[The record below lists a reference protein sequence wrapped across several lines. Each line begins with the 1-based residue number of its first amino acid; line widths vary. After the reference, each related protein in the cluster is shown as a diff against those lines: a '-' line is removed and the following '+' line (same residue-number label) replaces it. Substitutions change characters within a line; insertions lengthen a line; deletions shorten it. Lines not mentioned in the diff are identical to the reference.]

1 MKYYKEIKLKD
12 GRTCVLRNGDYGDGQ
27 AVFDIFML
35 THGQT
40 DYLLSYPEE
49 NSFTQKQE
57 AEFLK
62 EKTDSSDEIEII
74 AVVDD
79 KVVGTAGIDC
89 VGRKFKTRHR
99 ADFGIAVDKNY
110 WRLGIGDALT
120 AACIE
125 CAKKAGYT
133 QLELNAVAENRAAIN
148 LYKKYGFGEYGR
160 DPRGFNSRVSGYQ
173 ELVYMR
179 LELD

>member
-1 MKYYKEIKLKD
+1 MKYHKEIKLKD
-12 GRTCVLRNGDYGDGQ
+12 GRSCVLRNGDFDDGQ
-27 AVFDIFML
+27 AVYDIFIL

-49 NSFTQKQE
+49 NSFTPKQE

-62 EKTDSSDEIEII
+62 GKTESPNEIEII

-79 KVVGTAGIDC
+79 KVVGTAGIEC

-99 ADFGIAVDKNY
+99 ADFGISVDKNY

-133 QLELNAVAENRAAIN
+133 QLELRAVAENRAAIN
-148 LYKKYGFGEYGR
+148 LYKKHGFIEYGR
-160 DPRGFNSRVSGYQ
+160 DPRGFNSRTSGYQ